1 MTAVE
6 LHHEDFC
13 WCMFGSKS
21 DIQIFSLLYN
31 QQHLA
36 LLIQEA
42 QTLELLNEL
51 QCSLCRFG
59 LWCIVESMSCEVQQ
73 MSEYRCVA
81 GLWPWNNAVGRA
93 FGLTISQ

>member
-1 MTAVE
+1 MHVWLKVRHTNLQSSLQSTTLSTTHSGSSNSRTAE
-6 LHHEDFC
+6 RT
-13 WCMFGSKS
+13 
-21 DIQIFSLLYN
+21 
-31 QQHLA
+31 A
-36 LLIQEA
+36 
-42 QTLELLNEL
+42 
-51 QCSLCRFG
+51 QCSLCRFE